1 MLAKNAVQK
10 LEIVKPLTTAETSIN
25 TKALITSRK
34 RPIVTTVNGSV
45 KRTNSGLTIA
55 FAKPRSRAAM
65 IKDPPSAKR
74 KPLKM

>member
-25 TKALITSRK
+25 TKALITSK
-34 RPIVTTVNGSV
+34 KIPMVNTVKGSV
-45 KRTNSGLTIA
+45 KRISRGLTIA
-55 FAKPRSRAAM
+55 LAKPNSRAA
-65 IKDPPSAKR
+65 INSEPPSAKR